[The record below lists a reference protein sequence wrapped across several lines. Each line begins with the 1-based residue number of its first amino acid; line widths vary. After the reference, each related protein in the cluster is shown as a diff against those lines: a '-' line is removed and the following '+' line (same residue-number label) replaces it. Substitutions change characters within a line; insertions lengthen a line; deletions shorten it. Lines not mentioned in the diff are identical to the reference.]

1 MLIKEEPS
9 NKASFVI
16 ESADEAAKKID
27 NRGEKVG
34 NLTPKFIRSAARE
47 PLPKLQSRSASP
59 KVAKQ
64 VHWLKNKGSQHKLMF
79 TTSPQTWKSKTKHL

>member
-9 NKASFVI
+9 VKASFVI

-27 NRGEKVG
+27 NKEEKVG
-34 NLTPKFIRSAARE
+34 KLTPKFIRGAARE

-59 KVAKQ
+59 KFAKQ
-64 VHWLKNKGSQHKLMF
+64 MHWLQQKGSQHKLMF
-79 TTSPQTWKSKTKHL
+79 SSPQTWKNKVKHL